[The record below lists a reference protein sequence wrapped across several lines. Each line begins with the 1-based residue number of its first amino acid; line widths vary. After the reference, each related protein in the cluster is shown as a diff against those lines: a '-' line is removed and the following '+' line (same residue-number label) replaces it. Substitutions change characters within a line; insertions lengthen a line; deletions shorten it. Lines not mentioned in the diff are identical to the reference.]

1 MTHSV
6 AYSALSVTGIL
17 MAYGLSL
24 SVLMGVCLQVAAMT
38 TPSGF
43 GIAIP
48 VIVSK
53 RCMDILTGYG
63 PSPTALIGTSLL
75 PGVPTRQCV
84 YGIQAQGVVL
94 QRCKGIAV
102 GSDR

>member
-1 MTHSV
+1 V

-24 SVLMGVCLQVAAMT
+24 SVVMGVCLQVAAMT

-48 VIVSK
+48 VIVS
-53 RCMDILTGYG
+53 GYCRI
-63 PSPTALIGTSLL
+63 TLIG
-75 PGVPTRQCV
+75 
-84 YGIQAQGVVL
+84 
-94 QRCKGIAV
+94 
-102 GSDR
+102 